1 MLNVNKRNK
10 ELQHLTKEV
19 SLSKNILSTWLST
32 IDLYI
37 LTKSITSYSKSLQKS
52 LYTRQKSYFH
62 WQGIATYPY
71 SQLTKLLLTSHN
83 VNYPRKNLIYLKQ
96 VYIFQS
102 NQIKFQ
108 NLKSLLPLKRFIIRF
123 FNNLKSKETK
133 SQIKAHL
140 SYLVNSYFYN
150 SKPSPCILHQLCILQ
165 NLRRNEDIVIMKP
178 SKGNWVVI
186 LDQKLYNNAIQENF
200 RHF

>member
-37 LTKSITSYSKSLQKS
+37 LTRSITSYSKSLQKS

-62 WQGIATYPY
+62 CQGIATYPY

-150 SKPSPCILHQLCILQ
+150 SKPSPFILHQLCILQ

-178 SKGNWVVI
+178 SKGN
-186 LDQKLYNNAIQENF
+186 
-200 RHF
+200 